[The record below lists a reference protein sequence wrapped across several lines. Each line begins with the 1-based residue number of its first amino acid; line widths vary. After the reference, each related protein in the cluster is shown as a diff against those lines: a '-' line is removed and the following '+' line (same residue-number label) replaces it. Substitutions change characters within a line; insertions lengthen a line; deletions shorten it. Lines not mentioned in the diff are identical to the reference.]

1 MATRVSIEKNKT
13 RRKLTA
19 RFASRRMTLKKLIM
33 DKNTP
38 AEERFRA
45 VVKLAEM
52 PRNGARIR
60 IRNRCNLTGRARGY
74 HRKFGLSRLMLRELA
89 SKGQIPG
96 VTKASW

>member
-1 MATRVSIEKNKT
+1 MATRISIEKNKT

-19 RFASRRMTLKKLIM
+19 RYAARRAVLKKLIM
-33 DKNTP
+33 DRDTP

-45 VVKLAEM
+45 VVRLAEM
-52 PRNGARIR
+52 PRNGAKIR
-60 IRNRCNLTGRARGY
+60 IRNRCSLTGRARGY

>member
-1 MATRVSIEKNKT
+1 MAKRISIEKNKT

-19 RFASRRMTLKKLIM
+19 RYAARRAVLKRLIM
-33 DKNTP
+33 DRNTP

-52 PRNGARIR
+52 PRNGAKIR
-60 IRNRCNLTGRARGY
+60 IRNRCALTGRARGY

>member
-19 RFASRRMTLKKLIM
+19 RFAARRQALKRLIM

-52 PRNGARIR
+52 PRNGAKIR
-60 IRNRCNLTGRARGY
+60 IRNRCNLTGRPRGTF
-74 HRKFGLSRLMLRELA
+74 RKFGLARNKIREIA
-89 SKGQIPG
+89 MRGEIPG
-96 VTKASW
+96 MTKASW

>member
-1 MATRVSIEKNKT
+1 MAKRISIEKNKT

-19 RFASRRMTLKKLIM
+19 RYAARRGVLKRLIM
-33 DKNTP
+33 DHNTP

-52 PRNGARIR
+52 PRNGAKIR
-60 IRNRCNLTGRARGY
+60 IRNRCALTGRARGY

>member
-13 RRKLTA
+13 RRKLAA
-19 RFASRRMTLKKLIM
+19 RYAARRSVLKKLIM
-33 DKNTP
+33 DQNTP

-52 PRNGARIR
+52 PRNGAKNR
-60 IRNRCNLTGRARGY
+60 IRNRCSLTGRARGY

>member
-1 MATRVSIEKNKT
+1 MATRISIEKNKH
-13 RRKLTA
+13 RRQLAAKYAA
-19 RFASRRMTLKKLIM
+19 RRGALKKLIM
-33 DKNTP
+33 DKNTS

-52 PRNGARIR
+52 PRNGAKIR
-60 IRNRCNLTGRARGY
+60 IRNRCSLTGRARGF

>member
-1 MATRVSIEKNKT
+1 MATRVSIEKNKS
-13 RRKLTA
+13 RRKTVAKQAAKRLV
-19 RFASRRMTLKKLIM
+19 LKKLIM

-60 IRNRCNLTGRARGY
+60 IRNRCALTGRARGY

>member
-13 RRKLTA
+13 RRKLAA
-19 RFASRRMTLKKLIM
+19 RYAVRRAALKKLIM
-33 DKNTP
+33 DRDTP

-45 VVKLAEM
+45 VVKLAEL

>member
-1 MATRVSIEKNKT
+1 MAKRISIEKNKT

-19 RFASRRMTLKKLIM
+19 RYAVRRAVLKRLIM
-33 DKNTP
+33 DRNTP

-52 PRNGARIR
+52 PRNGAKNR
-60 IRNRCNLTGRARGY
+60 IRNRCALTGRARGY

>member
-1 MATRVSIEKNKT
+1 MATKISVEKNKQ
-13 RRKLTA
+13 RRKLAA
-19 RFASRRMTLKKLIM
+19 RHAAKRSALKKLIM
-33 DKNTP
+33 DPNTS

-45 VVKLAEM
+45 VVKLSEM
-52 PRNGARIR
+52 PRNGARVR
-60 IRNRCNLTGRARGY
+60 LRNRCALTGRARGY

>member
-1 MATRVSIEKNKT
+1 MATRISIEKNKT

-19 RFASRRMTLKKLIM
+19 RYAARRAALKKLIM
-33 DKNTP
+33 DRDTP
-38 AEERFRA
+38 GEERFRA

-52 PRNGARIR
+52 PRNGAKIR
-60 IRNRCNLTGRARGY
+60 IRNRCALTGRARGY

>member
-1 MATRVSIEKNKT
+1 MATRISIEKNKH
-13 RRKLTA
+13 RRQLAAKHA
-19 RFASRRMTLKKLIM
+19 AKRNALKNLIM
-33 DKNTP
+33 DKNTA

-52 PRNGARIR
+52 PRNGAKNR
-60 IRNRCNLTGRARGY
+60 IRNRCSLTGRARGF

>member
-1 MATRVSIEKNKT
+1 MAKRISIEKNKT

-19 RFASRRMTLKKLIM
+19 RYAARRAVLKRLIM
-33 DKNTP
+33 DRGTP

-52 PRNGARIR
+52 PRNGAKIR
-60 IRNRCNLTGRARGY
+60 IRNRCALTGRARGY

>member
-1 MATRVSIEKNKT
+1 MATRISIEKNKH
-13 RRKLTA
+13 RRQLSAKYA
-19 RFASRRMTLKKLIM
+19 AKRAALKKVIM
-33 DKNTP
+33 DRDTP
-38 AEERFRA
+38 PEERFRA

-52 PRNGARIR
+52 PRNGAKIR
-60 IRNRCNLTGRARGY
+60 IRNRCALTGRARGY

>member
-1 MATRVSIEKNKT
+1 MATRISIEKNKT

-19 RFASRRMTLKKLIM
+19 RYAARRAVLKKLIM
-33 DKNTP
+33 DRDTP

-45 VVKLAEM
+45 VVKLAEL
-52 PRNGARIR
+52 PRNGAKIR
-60 IRNRCNLTGRARGY
+60 IRNRCSLTGRARGY

>member
-1 MATRVSIEKNKT
+1 MATRISIEKNKT

-19 RFASRRMTLKKLIM
+19 RYAVRRAVLKKLIM
-33 DKNTP
+33 DRDTP

-52 PRNGARIR
+52 PRNGAKVR
-60 IRNRCNLTGRARGY
+60 IRNRCALTGRARGY

>member
-1 MATRVSIEKNKT
+1 MATRVSIEKNKS
-13 RRKLTA
+13 RRKTVA
-19 RFASRRMTLKKLIM
+19 NQAAKRSVLKKLIM

-60 IRNRCNLTGRARGY
+60 IRNRCALTGRARGY

-89 SKGQIPG
+89 SKGQIHG

>member
-19 RFASRRMTLKKLIM
+19 RYAARRAVLKKLIM
-33 DKNTP
+33 DRDTP

-45 VVKLAEM
+45 VVKLVEL
-52 PRNGARIR
+52 PRNGAKIR
-60 IRNRCNLTGRARGY
+60 IRNRCALTGRARGY

>member
-13 RRKLTA
+13 RRKLATKQ
-19 RFASRRMTLKKLIM
+19 FAKRQALKKLIM

-52 PRNGARIR
+52 PRNGAKIR
-60 IRNRCNLTGRARGY
+60 IRNRCALTGRARGY
-74 HRKFGLSRLMLRELA
+74 HCKFGLSRLMLRELA

>member
-19 RFASRRMTLKKLIM
+19 RYAVRRAALKKLIM
-33 DKNTP
+33 DRDTP

-45 VVKLAEM
+45 VVKLAEL

>member
-1 MATRVSIEKNKT
+1 MATRISIEKNKT

-19 RFASRRMTLKKLIM
+19 RYAARRAVLKRLIM

-52 PRNGARIR
+52 PRNGAKIR
-60 IRNRCNLTGRARGY
+60 IRNRCALTGRARGY

>member
-1 MATRVSIEKNKT
+1 MATTVSIEKNKS
-13 RRKLTA
+13 RRKLA
-19 RFASRRMTLKKLIM
+19 AKHAPKRAALKKLIM
-33 DKNTP
+33 DRDTSS
-38 AEERFRA
+38 EERFKA

-52 PRNGARIR
+52 PRNSAKIR
-60 IRNRCNLTGRARGY
+60 IRNRCALTGRARGY

>member
-1 MATRVSIEKNKT
+1 MATRISVEKNKN
-13 RRKLTA
+13 RRELAGRQAAKRA
-19 RFASRRMTLKKLIM
+19 ALKKLIM
-33 DKNTP
+33 DRDTP

-45 VVKLAEM
+45 VVKLSEM

-60 IRNRCNLTGRARGY
+60 IRNRCALTGRARGF

-96 VTKASW
+96 VTKSSW

>member
-1 MATRVSIEKNKT
+1 MATRVSIEKNKS
-13 RRKLTA
+13 RRKTVAKQAAKRLV
-19 RFASRRMTLKKLIM
+19 LKKLIM

-38 AEERFRA
+38 SEERFRA

-60 IRNRCNLTGRARGY
+60 IRNRCALTGRARGY

>member
-19 RFASRRMTLKKLIM
+19 RFAARRAVLKRLIM
-33 DKNTP
+33 DRDTP

>member
-1 MATRVSIEKNKT
+1 MAKRISIEKNKT

-19 RFASRRMTLKKLIM
+19 RYAARRAVLKRLIM
-33 DKNTP
+33 DRNTP

-52 PRNGARIR
+52 PRNGAKIR

>member
-1 MATRVSIEKNKT
+1 MATRISIEKNKT
-13 RRKLTA
+13 RRKLA
-19 RFASRRMTLKKLIM
+19 AKYAAKRNALKQLIM
-33 DKNTP
+33 DRNTP

-60 IRNRCNLTGRARGY
+60 IRNRCALTGRARGY

>member
-13 RRKLTA
+13 RRKKA
-19 RFASRRMTLKKLIM
+19 AKAFAKRQALKKLIM

-52 PRNGARIR
+52 PRNGAKIR
-60 IRNRCNLTGRARGY
+60 IRNRCALTGRARGY

>member
-19 RFASRRMTLKKLIM
+19 RFAARRAVLKRLIM
-33 DKNTP
+33 DRDTP

-74 HRKFGLSRLMLRELA
+74 RRKFGLSRLMLRELA

>member
-1 MATRVSIEKNKT
+1 MATRISIEKNKT

-19 RFASRRMTLKKLIM
+19 RYAARRAVLKKLIM
-33 DKNTP
+33 DRDTP

-45 VVKLAEM
+45 VVKLAEL

>member
-1 MATRVSIEKNKT
+1 MAKRISIEKNKT

-19 RFASRRMTLKKLIM
+19 RYAVRRAVLKRLIM
-33 DKNTP
+33 DRNTP

-52 PRNGARIR
+52 PRNGAKIR
-60 IRNRCNLTGRARGY
+60 IRNRCALTGRARGY

>member
-19 RFASRRMTLKKLIM
+19 RYAVRRAALKRVIM
-33 DKNTP
+33 DRDTP

-60 IRNRCNLTGRARGY
+60 IRNRCALTGRARGY

>member
-13 RRKLTA
+13 RRKKA
-19 RFASRRMTLKKLIM
+19 AKQAAKRQALKKLIM
-33 DKNTP
+33 DKNTS

-52 PRNGARIR
+52 PRNGAKIR
-60 IRNRCNLTGRARGY
+60 IRNRCALTGRARGY

-96 VTKASW
+96 MTKASW